1 MLSLKEISFS
11 YDKQTMVLD
20 NFNIQ
25 VNEGEVIAI
34 KGPSGCGKSTI
45 LRLIAGLEPI
55 QKGGITLDGK
65 DITKIP
71 TNKREIGFVFQSLAL
86 FPHLS
91 VRKNIEF
98 GLQSVTKK
106 EKNQLVNDIAQ
117 KVDITE
123 ILERYPHQISGG
135 QKQRV
140 AIARSL
146 IVKPKVL
153 LLDEPFTALDE
164 DLKEHV
170 RKDIKR
176 ILDLFN
182 ITTVL
187 VTHDKTDAIALGANI
202 INLGK

>member
-1 MLSLKEISFS
+1 MLSLENISFS
-11 YDKQTMVLD
+11 YDNKTKVLEH
-20 NFNIQ
+20 FNLE
-25 VNEGEVIAI
+25 VEEGEVLAI

-45 LRLIAGLEPI
+45 LRLIAGLESVQTGTI
-55 QKGGITLDGK
+55 KLDGN

-71 TNKREIGFVFQSLAL
+71 TNKRNIGFVFQSLAI
-86 FPHLS
+86 FPHLT

-98 GLQSVTKK
+98 GLKNMTKS
-106 EKNQLVNDIAQ
+106 EKDALVEDIAE
-117 KVDITE
+117 KVDIKE
-123 ILERYPHQISGG
+123 MLDRYPHQISGG

-187 VTHDKTDAIALGANI
+187 VTHDKTDAIALNAKI
-202 INLGK
+202 INL